1 MKVAIIG
8 SGPSAA
14 ATSIKFDD
22 LGADVRVFARK
33 DWSSSAISNE
43 TLNQL
48 EQRSLRVS
56 PCEIKRIHKA
66 HLAKNAPGFG
76 GKSRLSDMFRVVV
89 SENPSDG
96 VLKQMKENPEV
107 FEKLGEKVLDSL
119 SEPVE
124 NFHDVDIVIACE
136 EELSTQPGL
145 SPSGAQVLNEHRAG
159 DSIYHLYRLP
169 DPNTKLDGKTLVVG
183 GMDEILTIISKQCHE
198 VTQLK
203 VFGENTIS
211 KEWFSFLNKAKDQ
224 WESEQDS
231 YQQKIYEW
239 RELEDYIRVKVPMPA
254 EPKNLVETHD
264 EATLISLDLLID
276 QPGIFATIELV
287 PDGNITTLKF
297 DQIFN
302 ARKPQWDILKLS
314 GLAIELSQLRQTIIK
329 SEPGFYAIAKTTT
342 IDKTIET
349 IIADVMNWFKPVS
362 HE

>member
-14 ATSIKFDD
+14 ATSIKFYD

-33 DWSSSAISNE
+33 DWSSSAVSNE
-43 TLNQL
+43 VMNKL

-66 HLAKNAPGFG
+66 HLARHAPGFG

-136 EELSTQPGL
+136 EELSFQPGL

-159 DSIYHLYRLP
+159 EYIYHLNRLP
-169 DPNTKLDGKTLVVG
+169 DPETKLDGKTLVVG
-183 GMDEILTIISKQCHE
+183 GMDEILSFVSRQCRE

-203 VFGENTIS
+203 VFDENSIS
-211 KEWFSFLNKAKDQ
+211 KEWFSFINQAKDQ

-231 YQQKIYEW
+231 YQQKIHEW

-254 EPKNLVETHD
+254 EPKNLVEVHD

-276 QPGIFATIELV
+276 QPGIFATIELI

-297 DQIFN
+297 DQVFN
-302 ARKPQWDILKLS
+302 ARKPQWDLVKLS
-314 GLAIELSQLRQTIIK
+314 GLAVEASHLNQTIIK
-329 SEPGFYAIAKTTT
+329 TEPGFYTMSKNGS
-342 IDKTIET
+342 IDKTVNT
-349 IIADVMNWFKPVS
+349 IITDVMNWFKPVS